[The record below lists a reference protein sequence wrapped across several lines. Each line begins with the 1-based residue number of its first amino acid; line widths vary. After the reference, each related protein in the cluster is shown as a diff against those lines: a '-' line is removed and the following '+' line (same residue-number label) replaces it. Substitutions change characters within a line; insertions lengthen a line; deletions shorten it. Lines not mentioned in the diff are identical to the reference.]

1 MDLSNEIVV
10 QENINGV
17 EVLRFRRLLEYPNLK
32 HAYALKPL
40 NFRRL
45 DGEDSKYNEYEKFL
59 KAVEINPITLVKP
72 NQTHSD
78 NILKIEKKQN
88 KNLPDIYLEYLDGVD
103 ASITNKPQITLAST
117 NADCIL
123 IMFYDKNKNVI
134 ANVHSGWRGTFQK
147 IAQKTVR
154 KMKEEYNS
162 NPEDIIACICPAI
175 RVCHF
180 EVDTDVKEEC
190 EKIFKYTNRLDE
202 IIKRGRVF
210 EEKQKY
216 NIDTIL
222 INKILLKEEGLKEEN
237 ILDSGICSVCS
248 SEKVHSRRVEGAN
261 FGVGSAVIALDFA
274 EKYDTIQFGEY

>member
-1 MDLSNEIVV
+1 MDLSNDIVI
-10 QENINGV
+10 QKSINDIDF
-17 EVLRFRRLLEYPNLK
+17 LQFRKLLEYHNLK

-45 DGEDSKYNEYEKFL
+45 DGEESKYCEYEKFL
-59 KAVEINPITLVKP
+59 KAIEIKPETLVKP

-88 KNLPDIYLEYLDGVD
+88 ENNADIYLNYLDGID
-103 ASITNKPQITLAST
+103 ATMTNKPEITLAST

-154 KMKEEYNS
+154 KMKEEYGS
-162 NPEDIIACICPAI
+162 KAEDIIACICPAI

-180 EVDTDVKEEC
+180 EVDVDVKEKC
-190 EKIFKYTNRLDE
+190 EEIFSYTNRLDE
-202 IIKRGRVF
+202 IIKLGRIF

-248 SEKVHSRRVEGAN
+248 CEKIHSRRVEGTN
-261 FGVGSAVIALDFA
+261 FGVGSAVITL
-274 EKYDTIQFGEY
+274 TL

>member
-17 EVLRFRRLLEYPNLK
+17 EVLRFRKLLEYQNLK

-45 DGEDSKYNEYEKFL
+45 EGEDSKYNEYEKFL

-78 NILKIEKKQN
+78 N
-88 KNLPDIYLEYLDGVD
+88 
-103 ASITNKPQITLAST
+103 
-117 NADCIL
+117 IL

-162 NPEDIIACICPAI
+162 NSEDIIACICPAI

-274 EKYDTIQFGEY
+274 EKYDTIQFGEYWKIERL

>member
-1 MDLSNEIVV
+1 MMMYYQL
-10 QENINGV
+10 
-17 EVLRFRRLLEYPNLK
+17 
-32 HAYALKPL
+32 
-40 NFRRL
+40 
-45 DGEDSKYNEYEKFL
+45 
-59 KAVEINPITLVKP
+59 
-72 NQTHSD
+72 
-78 NILKIEKKQN
+78 
-88 KNLPDIYLEYLDGVD
+88 
-103 ASITNKPQITLAST
+103 
-117 NADCIL
+117 
-123 IMFYDKNKNVI
+123 FYDPNKNVI

-190 EKIFKYTNRLDE
+190 ERIFKYTNRLDE
-202 IIKRGRVF
+202 IIKLGRVF

-261 FGVGSAVIALDFA
+261 FGVGSAVIALDFQNIVDFRSNTGSSDNFINKKKRFA
-274 EKYDTIQFGEY
+274 FRFFLFFVYFLHQCFLKYL